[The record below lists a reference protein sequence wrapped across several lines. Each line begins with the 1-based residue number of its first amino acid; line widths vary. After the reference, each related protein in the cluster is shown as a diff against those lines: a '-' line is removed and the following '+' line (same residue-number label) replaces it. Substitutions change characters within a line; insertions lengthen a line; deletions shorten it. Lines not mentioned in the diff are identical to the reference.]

1 MISWHTNG
9 FLTVDQ
15 VRLVGTDQ
23 EDKVPVDQPLLIVSR
38 GEGNL
43 ALVIHIIEIKWRLA
57 GVSFLLLDRM
67 FALSIARDK
76 VVCYKQVV
84 NSHTF

>member
-23 EDKVPVDQPLLIVSR
+23 EDKVPVDQPLHIVSHN
-38 GEGNL
+38 EGNL
-43 ALVIHIIEIKWRLA
+43 ASVIIIYIEIKKETHKSL
-57 GVSFLLLDRM
+57 F
-67 FALSIARDK
+67 F
-76 VVCYKQVV
+76 C
-84 NSHTF
+84 F